1 MSRIAVEP
9 QVTVKDEQGKTVIV
23 DVAPLDWAG
32 VRKLLDEFRKADLPL
47 PDLSNSMQF
56 DMNGGQHFDI
66 AGFITANLPVL
77 TQWLF
82 KHPPILTALVASG
95 AGLTEQQ
102 IDSLSA
108 SQLIRTARASWK
120 ALVDDGF
127 FSEVG
132 GFFGDLLPLGQV
144 SAEQTVPA
152 SKHQASESSPEPANG
167 ADSPAAS
174 KSESEPLPA
183 GA

>member
-1 MSRIAVEP
+1 VARIPVEP
-9 QVTVKDEQGKTVIV
+9 QITVKNEEGKSIVV

-47 PDLSNSMQF
+47 PDLSNSVLF
-56 DMNGGQHFDI
+56 DANGGQSFDI
-66 AGFITANLPVL
+66 AGFITSNLPVL
-77 TQWLF
+77 SQWLF
-82 KHPPILTALVASG
+82 KHPPILTALVAAG

-102 IDSLSA
+102 IDGLSA
-108 SQLIRTARASWK
+108 SQLMRTARASWK

-127 FSEVG
+127 FTEVG

-144 SAEQTVPA
+144 SAEQKNQPSESPSEPA
-152 SKHQASESSPEPANG
+152 SG
-167 ADSPAAS
+167 APSPAEP